1 VGIGLYHQV
10 EDRRAGVAGMVRVL
24 QAVKDQIASVVDGI
38 NGYVLGE
45 GLGGLVELEAGE
57 NVEGEALAM
66 EAEEAVG
73 FGPVEEIQG

>member
-1 VGIGLYHQV
+1 
-10 EDRRAGVAGMVRVL
+10 MVRVL